1 MPSAEQLL
9 FGVVSR
15 YFPNVLPVSHYVLP
29 VTHYVL
35 SVTHYVLPVT

>member
-29 VTHYVL
+29 VTHYAVSATHYSV
-35 SVTHYVLPVT
+35 SVT

>member
-1 MPSAEQLL
+1 MPS
-9 FGVVSR
+9 GVVSR